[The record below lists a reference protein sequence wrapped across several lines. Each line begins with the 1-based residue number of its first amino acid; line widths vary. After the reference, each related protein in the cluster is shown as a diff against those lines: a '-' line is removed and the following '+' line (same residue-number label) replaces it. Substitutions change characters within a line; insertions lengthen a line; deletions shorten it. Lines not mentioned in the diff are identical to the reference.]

1 MGLSEGQG
9 EPCTPKQPPAVL
21 SVTPGSQEGCAPFG
35 LSSLSPYC
43 GALITDEPSRVC
55 DELLPKAVALD
66 CSAIPLQ
73 VLPVLV
79 EVVENFPKSG
89 S

>member
-1 MGLSEGQG
+1 MGLR
-9 EPCTPKQPPAVL
+9 
-21 SVTPGSQEGCAPFG
+21 PGCHIYKKKRSSQEGCTPFG

-79 EVVENFPKSG
+79 EVVEVVENFPKSG

>member
-1 MGLSEGQG
+1 MFYFKFNMMKTK
-9 EPCTPKQPPAVL
+9 PR
-21 SVTPGSQEGCAPFG
+21 SQEGCLPLG
-35 LSSLSPYC
+35 HSSLFLYC
-43 GALITDEPSRVC
+43 DALITDEPSRVC

-73 VLPVLV
+73 VLQVVLQVLPVLV
-79 EVVENFPKSG
+79 EVVENFPKSD

>member
-1 MGLSEGQG
+1 MRNI
-9 EPCTPKQPPAVL
+9 K
-21 SVTPGSQEGCAPFG
+21 PGNQEGCPPFG
-35 LSSLSPYC
+35 HSSLFLYC
-43 GALITDEPSRVC
+43 DALITDEPSRVC